1 MLYPDDLDA
10 LPTGVEA
17 QMQELEQTVIRE
29 ISAAL
34 ARSGTVSRT
43 QAQQMLAAGRVFDVA
58 GLEREIAKQTDR
70 TVEEIGRL
78 FDEALGVSLD
88 AEVRLYREAGMYH
101 EGVLDPVLQMLS
113 DAKAALLGNVVNLT
127 RTTGFV
133 SAVGGTTQFATLT
146 QFYQS
151 TLTTAQMQVY
161 TGVLD
166 YNTAIKRAV
175 DTMARSGLRTIDYAS
190 GTTRRIDTATR
201 SAVLTGVAQASG
213 RMTLRLAD
221 ELGADVMEITAHAG
235 ARPSHAVWQ
244 GQLVSRSGRAGYLS
258 LFDVGYGDP
267 AGFLGVNCRHSWYP
281 YLEGY
286 STRAYTDDQLAH
298 IDPPPIAWEG
308 KTYTAYEATQMQRRY
323 ERSIR
328 NWRDRV
334 VGYDAA
340 GLDDQVDVAAVR
352 LKRLTDGYEDF
363 SRRANLPTQEER
375 MRVFGYTAEID
386 GKVVTIQRK
395 MVEKYAGYRYNE
407 DGTIV
412 VTDDWKGQGHK
423 SIPKKYQP
431 YAVIETMS
439 AGKARQVD
447 RTYYDADALMVKQ
460 IHSGDHGRPDLHP
473 YGEHG
478 EHAHWYDWKKKK
490 EESRRTGELTLLERR
505 ENSDIL

>member
-1 MLYPDDLDA
+1 
-10 LPTGVEA
+10 
-17 QMQELEQTVIRE
+17 
-29 ISAAL
+29 
-34 ARSGTVSRT
+34 
-43 QAQQMLAAGRVFDVA
+43 
-58 GLEREIAKQTDR
+58 
-70 TVEEIGRL
+70 
-78 FDEALGVSLD
+78 
-88 AEVRLYREAGMYH
+88 
-101 EGVLDPVLQMLS
+101 
-113 DAKAALLGNVVNLT
+113 
-127 RTTGFV
+127 
-133 SAVGGTTQFATLT
+133 
-146 QFYQS
+146 
-151 TLTTAQMQVY
+151 
-161 TGVLD
+161 
-166 YNTAIKRAV
+166 
-175 DTMARSGLRTIDYAS
+175 
-190 GTTRRIDTATR
+190 
-201 SAVLTGVAQASG
+201 
-213 RMTLRLAD
+213 
-221 ELGADVMEITAHAG
+221 
-235 ARPSHAVWQ
+235 
-244 GQLVSRSGRAGYLS
+244 
-258 LFDVGYGDP
+258 
-267 AGFLGVNCRHSWYP
+267 
-281 YLEGY
+281 
-286 STRAYTDDQLAH
+286 
-298 IDPPPIAWEG
+298 
-308 KTYTAYEATQMQRRY
+308 MQRRY

-375 MRVFGYTAEID
+375 MRVFGYTTEID

-395 MVEKYAGYRYNE
+395 MLEKYAGYRYNE

-423 SIPKKYQP
+423 SIPQKYQP

-439 AGKARQVD
+439 AGKAKQVD